1 MFSQI
6 IDQKEHKNNWYKFEP
21 ATWCYKHHST
31 AWGRGSL
38 QFIITDIR
46 LKMFTLLQQKKLNLS
61 SRVAG
66 AYKEVANYQDLLLYS
81 PKKQVILILG
91 KTLVCDFV
99 IFT

>member
-1 MFSQI
+1 M
-6 IDQKEHKNNWYKFEP
+6 N
-21 ATWCYKHHST
+21 
-31 AWGRGSL
+31 
-38 QFIITDIR
+38 
-46 LKMFTLLQQKKLNLS
+46 MFTLLQQKKLNLS

-66 AYKEVANYQDLLLYS
+66 AYTEVANYQDLLLYS

>member
-1 MFSQI
+1 M
-6 IDQKEHKNNWYKFEP
+6 N
-21 ATWCYKHHST
+21 
-31 AWGRGSL
+31 
-38 QFIITDIR
+38 
-46 LKMFTLLQQKKLNLS
+46 MFTLLQQKKLNLS

-81 PKKQVILILG
+81 PKKQVLILG